1 MEEKITAIVCAY
13 NEEKTI
19 ENVLSGISKN
29 SKIDEIIVVN
39 DGSTDNTL
47 EVLNNIKTKI
57 DVNIINFQK
66 NKGKGYALTTGIENA
81 KNNLLVFFDA
91 DLINMEPEYIDILI
105 KPILNNEASL
115 VLGQPEETKI
125 PYKINPFKLLT
136 GQRALLKNDIK
147 PLLKKMKTSRFG
159 VESLMFLYYTALSKE
174 ILIIP
179 LKGLKFLTK
188 FEKTNIKDASA
199 GFTVE
204 SMEIIST
211 LYKHKGYIY
220 KILRKRIKNKNKSL
234 INFINNRDLQVY
246 R

>member
-1 MEEKITAIVCAY
+1 MEEKITVIVCAY

-19 ENVLSGISKN
+19 RNVLSGISKN

-47 EVLNNIKTKI
+47 EVLNNIKAKI
-57 DVNIINFQK
+57 DVNIINLQK
-66 NKGKGYALTTGIENA
+66 NKGKGYALTIGIENA

-91 DLINMEPEYIDILI
+91 DLVNMEPEYIDILI

-125 PYKINPFKLLT
+125 PYEINPFKLLT

-174 ILIIP
+174 ISIIP

-188 FEKTNIKDASA
+188 FEKTNIKNASV

-204 SMEIIST
+204 LLEIINT

-220 KILRKRIKNKNKSL
+220 KILRKRIKTKNKSL
-234 INFINNRDLQVY
+234 INFIHNRDLQVCL
-246 R
+246 